1 MRLRIGQVPG
11 RAAALLALLLAVGG
25 CAGSTTN
32 DASTND
38 APVPADAP
46 MLVLPR
52 VHHDAMRDQAEDY
65 CAQFGGEP
73 VLVDWR
79 YRSTFGK
86 RGEWR
91 MQTLWECREAG
102 E

>member
-1 MRLRIGQVPG
+1 MRLRIGQVF
-11 RAAALLALLLAVGG
+11 RRKAALLAVLLMAGG
-25 CAGSTTN
+25 CAAPPTG
-32 DASTND
+32 DA
-38 APVPADAP
+38 APAPEDAP
-46 MLVLPR
+46 MLVIPR
-52 VHHDAMRDQAEDY
+52 IHHDAMRERAEAY

-73 VLVDWR
+73 ELVDWR

-91 MQTLWECREAG
+91 MQTMWECREAG